1 MVDLY
6 WVLEEE
12 VTVEEIIQ
20 GENKHVHIKVVDLHL
35 ANKGGVTALNQN
47 PDNIYLT
54 NDEFSDFSTNND
66 KFVVVMEENIEQG
79 LADVLCNFLNDINT
93 AAMQ

>member
-35 ANKGGVTALNQN
+35 ANKGGVSALNQN
-47 PDNIYLT
+47 QDNVYLSK
-54 NDEFSDFSTNND
+54 DEFSDARSNND
-66 KFVVVMEENIEQG
+66 KVG
-79 LADVLCNFLNDINT
+79 T
-93 AAMQ
+93 